1 MKVRVIKGTNQIGGC
16 ITEVKSDN
24 AKIVIDFGE
33 DLPSQEKEVVIEKPM
48 IEGLTTGKAS
58 YDAVFITHS
67 HGDHIGLI
75 NYILDDI
82 PVYVEEKSQKIYE
95 LLCDFTRK
103 EAKVNTKRISFEEPV
118 TIKDIKVTSYIADHS
133 SYNSAMLLIES
144 NNRRI
149 LHTGD
154 FRNHG
159 RKGKIL
165 ESTLKKIGPVD
176 LLVTEGTSFGR
187 DEIEYDTEEKITE
200 QAIEVFKKYNQIF
213 LLQSSTN
220 IDRIVSFYKASKKT
234 NKTFIEDLFAATIT
248 SYLKESIP
256 NPITFKDVYVWTPLK
271 YRRKNEDFKNKY
283 LKPLEKFSNSKVV
296 FQDYSMMVKT
306 SMLNDIKMLK
316 EKGAIV
322 NACLVYSMWEGYQE
336 EESFRTFIDN
346 VKLLGI
352 DFKIIHTSGHADI
365 KAIKELAKITQ
376 PKKVVTIHTLNKEK
390 SKEIFK
396 NAVSLEDNEE
406 IEV

>member
-1 MKVRVIKGTNQIGGC
+1 M
-16 ITEVKSDN
+16 
-24 AKIVIDFGE
+24 
-33 DLPSQEKEVVIEKPM
+33 
-48 IEGLTTGKAS
+48 
-58 YDAVFITHS
+58 FIHNFKYALKT
-67 HGDHIGLI
+67 LYK
-75 NYILDDI
+75 N
-82 PVYVEEKSQKIYE
+82 K
-95 LLCDFTRK
+95 
-103 EAKVNTKRISFEEPV
+103 
-118 TIKDIKVTSYIADHS
+118 
-133 SYNSAMLLIES
+133 MLLFWTYAFPIILGTFFNMAFSNIENS
-144 NNRRI
+144 EKLDI
-149 LHTGD
+149 I
-154 FRNHG
+154 
-159 RKGKIL
+159 KIA
-165 ESTLKKIGPVD
+165 I
-176 LLVTEGTSFGR
+176 
-187 DEIEYDTEEKITE
+187 IE
-200 QAIEVFKKYNQIF
+200 
-213 LLQSSTN
+213 
-220 IDRIVSFYKASKKT
+220 
-234 NKTFIEDLFAATIT
+234 
-248 SYLKESIP
+248 
-256 NPITFKDVYVWTPLK
+256 
-271 YRRKNEDFKNKY
+271 NEDFKNKY

-316 EKGAIV
+316 AKGAIV